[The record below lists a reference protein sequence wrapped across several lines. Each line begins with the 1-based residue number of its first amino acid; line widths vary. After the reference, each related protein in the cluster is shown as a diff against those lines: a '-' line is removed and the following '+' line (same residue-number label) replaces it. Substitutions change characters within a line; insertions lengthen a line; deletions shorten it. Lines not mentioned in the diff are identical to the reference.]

1 MKLSK
6 SISCLVSSIALLG
19 VMAGCGP
26 RNNDSSSSA
35 STPADSTNTGNSN
48 GGPTNSEYGEAPKTI
63 NIDFWHTFGQ
73 SIVTRLE
80 TVAADFKQL
89 IQEHDGITVN
99 VNLAYKGGYDDLE
112 KAVITGFAGGSYP
125 NISVAY
131 PDNVANFLYQA
142 PTDTTVV
149 NLDKWMNDEE
159 VGFGKQDWLGDVYS
173 GIPADKSDFVEAFID
188 ESTMYQKEGSYSLPF
203 MKSSEVMFYNKD
215 AFERAFALYAPAGV
229 GDTEEAMANWLAGLT
244 WSEFIDFN
252 RFISAN
258 KSKILSTLEYPVVY
272 DSDSNLFITKLAQ
285 NDVTYSAI
293 GTDGRGTVPFESGEA
308 RTKTESIVQEIV
320 DLHNAGILNT
330 KAIEGEYGSNSF
342 VEQACLFSIGSS
354 GGAGYNIPSSN
365 EFEVGVCRVPPV
377 DENHAM
383 YISQGPTLTLLENSN
398 DAKTNYWKTYY
409 SWEFLKYITNPEVNA
424 QICVLGSNGYVP
436 VRDSAYTT
444 ATYQRFLS
452 ADPNN
457 TLVKS
462 SIVVQEDIGMA
473 GEYITSPVFV
483 GSANLRD
490 AVGGIFAAVVSEGLS
505 VNQAITDAIT
515 QSKQFFHA
523 LGDKK

>member
-6 SISCLVSSIALLG
+6 SIYCLVSSIALLG
-19 VMAGCGP
+19 VLSGCSP
-26 RNNDSSSSA
+26 NSSTSTSSSS
-35 STPADSTNTGNSN
+35 TPGGEQTNSSR
-48 GGPTNSEYGEAPKTI
+48 PTNAEYGEAPATI

-73 SIVTRLE
+73 SIVERLE
-80 TVAADFKQL
+80 SVAADFKAL
-89 IQEHDGITVN
+89 VQEHDGVTVN

-112 KAVITGFAGGSYP
+112 KAVTTGFAGGSWP

-142 PTDTTVV
+142 PTSTTVV
-149 NLDKWMNDEE
+149 NLDSWMEDKN
-159 VGFGKQDWLGDVYS
+159 VGFGTQDWLGDSYS
-173 GIPADKSDFVEAFID
+173 GISATKSDFVEAFIS

-203 MKSSEVMFYNKD
+203 MKSSEVMFYNQN
-215 AFERAFALYAPAGV
+215 AFQRAFALYAPSGV
-229 GDTEEAMANWLAGLT
+229 GDTEEAMDNWLANLS
-244 WSEFIDFN
+244 WDEFIEFN
-252 RFISAN
+252 RFIAN
-258 KSKILSTLEYPVVY
+258 HKDDILSTLEYPVVY

-285 NDVTYSAI
+285 NDITYSAI
-293 GTDGRGTVPFESGEA
+293 GSDGIGTVPFETGEA
-308 RTKTESIVQEIV
+308 RTKTEAIVQEIV
-320 DLHNAGILNT
+320 DLHEEGILNT

-365 EFEVGVCRVPPV
+365 EFAVGVCRVPPV
-377 DENHAM
+377 DDDHAM

-398 DAKTNYWKTYY
+398 NAKTNYWNTYY

-424 QICVLGSNGYVP
+424 KICVLGSNGYVP

-444 ATYQRFLS
+444 STYQMFLNS
-452 ADPNN
+452 DPNN

-462 SIVVQEDIGMA
+462 SIVVQEDIGMD
-473 GEYITSPVFV
+473 GEYIVSPVFV

-505 VNQAITDAIT
+505 VNRAITDAIT
-515 QSKQFFHA
+515 QSKQFFHPI
-523 LGDKK
+523 GDK